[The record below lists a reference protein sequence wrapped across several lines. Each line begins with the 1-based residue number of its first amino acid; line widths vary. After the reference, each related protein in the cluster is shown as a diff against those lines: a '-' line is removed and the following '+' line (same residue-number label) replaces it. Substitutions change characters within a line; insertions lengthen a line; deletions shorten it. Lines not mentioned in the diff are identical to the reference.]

1 MTEKGIDLPEVA
13 DTAADTSTGTEIAG
27 IIVKEPVVPPGI
39 TDDEAMEIRQQVTE
53 LVSTLA
59 EASGAREMELADDIS
74 NIGAVDRKSANSQMG
89 LMRTRLGSMLDE
101 DGPSKEIANGLQD
114 LRRTLKTITLDVSEQ
129 PGIAKRTIRAIPF
142 VGGRYNPVLRAINR
156 IAIRYEP
163 VSHQVTLIETRLLD
177 GRTLLVRD
185 NLELRKLYEEIE
197 LDQQLVRRDIYL
209 GELLMRELTELIES
223 MEDEVKQERLQNT
236 LHSVAIRVQD
246 KLTMSEVYGQAFV
259 SIEMGRQ
266 NNIRLRQA
274 VERTVSLAT
283 NVVTVGL
290 AIQSA
295 LLHQKKVQIATE
307 RTRAFLGDLV
317 AINAKA
323 IKRHTEEIG
332 DLYNNPVIA
341 IEKLSQAHND
351 LIEALNTA
359 GQLRNEGVEAARN
372 NIARLAEMS
381 GQLDEKVAALRGS
394 PAVDTPV
401 ITGPSDQ

>member
-1 MTEKGIDLPEVA
+1 MTEKEVGLQE
-13 DTAADTSTGTEIAG
+13 TAVAGADTSAAIEMAG
-27 IIVKEPVVPPGI
+27 NVAEEPAVPPGI
-39 TDDEAMEIRQQVTE
+39 TDDEATEIRQQVTE
-53 LVSTLA
+53 LVNGLA

-74 NIGAVDRKSANSQMG
+74 NIEAVDRKSANGQMG
-89 LMRTRLGSMLDE
+89 LMRTRLGSMLDAG
-101 DGPSKEIANGLQD
+101 GPSKEIANGLQD
-114 LRRTLKTITLDVSEQ
+114 LRRTLKDITLDVSEQ
-129 PGIAKRTIRAIPF
+129 RGIARRTISAIPF

-156 IAIRYEP
+156 IAIKYEP
-163 VSHQVTLIETRLLD
+163 VSQQVTLIETRLLD

-197 LDQQLVRRDIYL
+197 LGRQLVRRDIYL
-209 GELLMRELTELIES
+209 GELLMRELAELIES
-223 MEDEVKQERLQNT
+223 TEDEVKKERHQNT

-246 KLTMSEVYGQAFV
+246 KLTMDEVYGQAFV

-266 NNIRLRQA
+266 NNIRLGHA

-295 LLHQKKVQIATE
+295 LLHQKKVQQATE
-307 RTRAFLGDLV
+307 RTREFLGDLV
-317 AINAKA
+317 AVNAQA

-359 GQLRNEGVEAARN
+359 GQLRNEGVVAARH

-381 GQLDEKVAALRGS
+381 GQLDEKVGALKGE
-394 PAVDTPV
+394 PAVDTPA
-401 ITGPSDQ
+401 ISGPSHQ

>member
-1 MTEKGIDLPEVA
+1 MTEKGSDLPEV
-13 DTAADTSTGTEIAG
+13 ADTSTGTEIAG
-27 IIVKEPVVPPGI
+27 IVVKEPVVPPGI

-74 NIGAVDRKSANSQMG
+74 NIGAVDRKSANGQMG

-129 PGIAKRTIRAIPF
+129 PGIAKRTISAIPF

-163 VSHQVTLIETRLLD
+163 VSQQVTLIETRLLD

-197 LDQQLVRRDIYL
+197 LDHQLVRRDIYL
-209 GELLMRELTELIES
+209 GELLMRELTELVES
-223 MEDEVKQERLQNT
+223 TEDEVKNERLQNT
-236 LHSVAIRVQD
+236 LHSVAVRVQD

-266 NNIRLRQA
+266 NNIRLGHA

-295 LLHQKKVQIATE
+295 LLHQKKVQVATE

-323 IKRHTEEIG
+323 IKQHTEEIG
-332 DLYNNPVIA
+332 DLYNDPVIA

-381 GQLDEKVAALRGS
+381 AQLDEKVAALRGS
-394 PAVDTPV
+394 PAVDTPA
-401 ITGPSDQ
+401 ITDSSHK